1 MKKEEIIERVKKAL
15 LDEFDVEDDD
25 LVPSAKLG
33 EDLDIDSLDGID
45 LVVAIEREFKDD
57 KVKIDEGAVRKLQ
70 TLEDIYNYVET
81 CLSK

>member
-33 EDLDIDSLDGID
+33 EDLDLDSLDGID